1 MTTAQDI
8 RSRTIF
14 PTLIL
19 ECTVPDADCINTEL
33 KQAILKKRSQDAG
46 IHRSNFNGWH
56 SKDDILQWGG
66 DAMRT
71 VAVAAIEMCNS
82 YTHDNG
88 MQGDDPRFSWSI
100 QAWANVSQPGASNQY
115 HAHPGAFWSA
125 VYYVDDGG
133 ESGAGHLVLQDPRF
147 PLNKMAVPDLT
158 IRDSKG
164 NLERT
169 EISVTPKP
177 GRMLAFPSWL
187 THGVRPHH
195 GQAERISIAMNLIAT
210 PIAKPANA

>member
-1 MTTAQDI
+1 MTTAQDV

-14 PTLIL
+14 PTLVL
-19 ECTVPDADCINTEL
+19 ECTVPDAERINVEL
-33 KQAILKKRSQDAG
+33 KQAILQKKSEDAG

-71 VAVAAIEMCNS
+71 VAVAAIEMCNGF
-82 YTHDNG
+82 THDDG
-88 MQGDDPRFSWSI
+88 MKNDEPRFSWSI
-100 QAWANVSQPGASNQY
+100 QAWANVSQKGASNQY

-125 VYYVDDGG
+125 VYFVDDGG
-133 ESGAGHLVLQDPRF
+133 SENSGQLVLQDPRF
-147 PLNKMAVPDLT
+147 PLNKMTVPDLSV
-158 IRDSKG
+158 RDTQG
-164 NLERT
+164 NRERT

-187 THGVRPHH
+187 THGVRPHQ
-195 GQAERISIAMNLIAT
+195 GEQDRISIAMNLIAS
-210 PIAKPANA
+210 PIAKPAS